1 MLFNDYQAK
10 TDETAIYGKAINEY
24 VDTLEIPDK
33 SKADNLKSLLEI
45 TYVILGLTGEAG
57 ELANKM
63 KKVIRDGNGQLKAST
78 LIELGKENGDVT
90 WYNSRIFQHLGF
102 TFEQGAKLNLNKLN
116 QRKEDKT
123 LQGSGD
129 NR

>member
-1 MLFNDYQAK
+1 MDFTDYQKK
-10 TDETAIYGKAINEY
+10 TDETAIYGKAIDQY
-24 VDTLEIPDK
+24 VDDLQIPDK
-33 SKADNLKSLLEI
+33 SKADNLKSLLGI

-63 KKVIRDGNGQLKAST
+63 KKVIRDDNGTLSAST
-78 LIELGKENGDVT
+78 MIELGKENGDVT

-102 TFEQGAKLNLNKLN
+102 TFEEGAKLNLHKLFS
-116 QRKEDKT
+116 RKVNDT